1 MIQEIRLT
9 ISIGD
14 KSLSNLVQ
22 SFPLDYISDFECPN
36 CENDDLRGFTV
47 ENKNLPTG
55 TGDKDTVCYCWDC
68 NDFVTPIRIN
78 FT

>member
-14 KSLSNLVQ
+14 KRSRFIL
-22 SFPLDYISDFECPN
+22 LDYISDFECPN